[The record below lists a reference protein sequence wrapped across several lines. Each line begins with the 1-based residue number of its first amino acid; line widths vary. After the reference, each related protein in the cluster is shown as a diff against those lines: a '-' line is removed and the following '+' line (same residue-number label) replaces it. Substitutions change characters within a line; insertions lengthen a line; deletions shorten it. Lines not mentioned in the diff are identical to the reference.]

1 MTQDK
6 QLTSLFGAIT
16 QEEASF
22 KVRAMATHYPQFVRV
37 YIPRNPFSKL
47 LPFMEAAQVKP
58 QTSAKS
64 KVDEDDLTRS
74 LRRTK
79 RLLSDIVLCNPFSLF
94 ATFTFSPEKTADRA
108 DPDRVKTQMG
118 YWLKNQRSR
127 HGKFAYLLVPEFHAD
142 RKSLHFHA
150 LFQDYKGVLVDSGK
164 TIRNRKAY
172 NFQSYTLGFNS
183 AVPIDDVE
191 KVSSYVKKYITKDMP
206 VFRGAHRFWASHGL
220 KRPRIEYNPD
230 DSYLHRT
237 PDWSNENEYGTTLI
251 YLNSNN
257 HAQSEPQHPDNGTG
271 LNEVNGL
278 SDESAHKL

>member
-1 MTQDK
+1 MTQTK
-6 QLTSLFGAIT
+6 QLASLFGAIT

-22 KVRAMATHYPQFVRV
+22 KVHAMATHYPQFVRI
-37 YIPRNPFSKL
+37 YIPKNPFSKL
-47 LPFMEAAQVKP
+47 LPFMEATQVKP
-58 QTSAKS
+58 RTSAKS

-118 YWLKNQRSR
+118 YWLKNQRNR

-183 AVPIDDVE
+183 AVLIDDVE
-191 KVSSYVKKYITKDMP
+191 
-206 VFRGAHRFWASHGL
+206 RFQAMSKSTSRKTCQYFVERTGSGL
-220 KRPRIEYNPD
+220 P
-230 DSYLHRT
+230 
-237 PDWSNENEYGTTLI
+237 
-251 YLNSNN
+251 
-257 HAQSEPQHPDNGTG
+257 TG
-271 LNEVNGL
+271 LN
-278 SDESAHKL
+278 DRA